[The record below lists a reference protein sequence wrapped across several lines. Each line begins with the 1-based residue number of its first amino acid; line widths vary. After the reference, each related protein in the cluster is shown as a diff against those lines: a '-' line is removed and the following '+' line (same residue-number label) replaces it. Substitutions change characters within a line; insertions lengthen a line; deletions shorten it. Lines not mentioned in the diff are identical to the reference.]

1 MKLSARLLL
10 TITPFCFTPAVWAD
24 AKADALLQQLAA
36 KTKATPR
43 LSAELVLRDK
53 ASDSTRTWIGPLNLQ
68 RPNMA
73 RVQLTYTVSPSA
85 GSYIWSFI
93 SDGKTVWS
101 WETSTNP
108 RNLRTEGRVRTWP
121 ADPQGADI
129 DPMAGAIAIPF
140 FFSQSLDGL
149 FPKNPRPTSRY
160 VGQEAVE
167 GNTYEVIEV
176 TGGQTNPL
184 TIRLY
189 IGPDKL
195 LHRSQMIVKLDEGEH
210 TYEAVLQN
218 IDTTKRLTAETFRF
232 TLPEGMTLQ
241 RVRTHQERKDAL
253 LALNASAP
261 PFSLPVAGGG
271 TLTLSDALKKQ
282 KAVLLNFWF
291 YH

>member
-1 MKLSARLLL
+1 MKLCAGLLL
-10 TITPFCFTPAVWAD
+10 TVTLFCFTPAAWAD
-24 AKADALLQQLAA
+24 ARADALFQQLAA
-36 KTKATPR
+36 QTRATSR

-53 ASDSTRTWIGPLNLQ
+53 ASDGNRTWIGPINLQ

-73 RVQLTYTVSPSA
+73 RVQLTFTVSPSV
-85 GSYIWSFI
+85 GSLIWSSI

-101 WETSTNP
+101 WQTSTNP
-108 RNLRTEGRVRTWP
+108 RNLPTGERVQTWP

-129 DPMAGAIAIPF
+129 DPMAGAIVIPF
-140 FFSQSLDGL
+140 FFSQSLDGF
-149 FPKNPRPTSRY
+149 FPKHPRPTSRY

-176 TGGQTNPL
+176 TGGQTNPV

-189 IGPDKL
+189 IGLDKL
-195 LHRSQMIVKLDEGEH
+195 LHRSQMIVKLDDGEH

-218 IDTTKRLTAETFRF
+218 LDTTKTLPTETFRF

-271 TLTLSDALKKQ
+271 TLTLSDARKKQ